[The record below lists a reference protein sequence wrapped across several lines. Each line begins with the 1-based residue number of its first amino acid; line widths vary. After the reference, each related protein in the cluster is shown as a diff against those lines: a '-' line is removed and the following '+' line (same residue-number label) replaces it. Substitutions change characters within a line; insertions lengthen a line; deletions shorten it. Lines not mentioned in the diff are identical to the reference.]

1 MCDLSSAAKR
11 ARTGTL
17 TRRSVLLWG
26 AASVACS
33 GGGSGDD
40 SGRGGSAGGPTGPT
54 GRDPNAV
61 AVVPAG
67 SYDAAVVNASMA
79 QLFDLL
85 GDVRGL
91 VQGKTVTIK
100 PNLVGYPFSRA
111 AGRPPEETYITH
123 GATVLALVNL
133 LVRDGAS
140 RVRIVESFGSTDRFE
155 DIIASAN
162 WDVQALQA
170 AGVEFEDTRNMGLG
184 NGYAQIAVPG
194 TPALYTYFEVNR
206 SYVDTDVFISL
217 TKMKNHDIGGV
228 SLSMKNL
235 FGITPLSLYGDQ
247 TDLGERALGYRGP
260 SMHDGN
266 DGVNAPLPGEMP
278 GGGNDRNARV
288 PKIIVDQV
296 AARPVDLAIVAAI
309 GGLSGAEGPW
319 SPDPVGATSPGLL
332 IGGWNP
338 VATDAV
344 AMSIMGYDPLASDGT
359 GPFPGLNHIAMAH
372 ARGLGVLAGHAA
384 DRRHQQRHQDCDD
397 GEHDR
402 GSRQA
407 RCLAEL
413 PQKHGVRTLKLGV

>member
-1 MCDLSSAAKR
+1 
-11 ARTGTL
+11 
-17 TRRSVLLWG
+17 
-26 AASVACS
+26 
-33 GGGSGDD
+33 
-40 SGRGGSAGGPTGPT
+40 
-54 GRDPNAV
+54 
-61 AVVPAG
+61 
-67 SYDAAVVNASMA
+67 MA

-85 GDVRGL
+85 GNVRGL

-100 PNLVGYPFSRA
+100 PNLVGYPFTRA

-123 GATVLALVNL
+123 GVTVTALVNL
-133 LVRDGAS
+133 LLQNGAS
-140 RVRIVESFGSTDRFE
+140 RIRIVESNGTSDSFE
-155 DIIASAN
+155 TVIASAG

-170 AGVEFEDTRNMGLG
+170 AGVEFEDTRNMGRSSS
-184 NGYAQIAVPG
+184 YAQITVPG

-247 TDLGERALGYRGP
+247 TERGEQALGYRGP

-278 GGGNDRNARV
+278 GGGNDRNSRV
-288 PKIIVDQV
+288 PRIIVDQN
-296 AARPVDLAIVAAI
+296 AARPADLSIVSAIS
-309 GGLSGAEGPW
+309 GLSGAEGPW
-319 SPDPVGATSPGLL
+319 SPDPVSATSPGLL

-344 AMSIMGYDPLASDGT
+344 AMSIMGYDPLAPDGT

-372 ARGLGVLAGHAA
+372 ARGIGVA
-384 DRRHQQRHQDCDD
+384 DVSQLDV
-397 GEHDR
+397 R
-402 GSRQA
+402 G
-407 RCLAEL
+407 
-413 PQKHGVRTLKLGV
+413 TLIDSAVYPYG